1 MTCDL
6 RLGKERLLK
15 PSRLSK
21 ILMERNGR
29 DRSGAGILK
38 ANVRRRERDRH
49 VEEQPEVQFCYT
61 T

>member
-1 MTCDL
+1 
-6 RLGKERLLK
+6 
-15 PSRLSK
+15 
-21 ILMERNGR
+21 MERNGR

-61 T
+61 I